1 MKSDNFYST
10 VYLDRFQI
18 FNTNEGFMV
27 IDYDCDEY
35 LYDENG
41 DNCFSGIKSAINL
54 LNDAIATVLEH
65 QDEVNM

>member
-1 MKSDNFYST
+1 
-10 VYLDRFQI
+10 
-18 FNTNEGFMV
+18 MV